1 MSNYYTLLTNIGAAE
16 FVNASAANA
25 SVPFTHL
32 GIGDGNGA
40 EVLPVETMVG
50 LVREVHR
57 APINSI
63 TPDPVNPNTLII
75 EAVVPSSVGG
85 WVGRE
90 ISLIGGMG
98 AGGKTL
104 AIGNMAPVTKPLLEE
119 GSARDIIFR
128 MYLQVSNASI
138 VKLTVD
144 PAVALA
150 TNQSITNAI
159 TVHVNAVNP
168 HPQYAKI
175 ADLTAHQGAQDAHPQ
190 YAKLAD
196 LAQHALAA
204 DPHSQYITA
213 DELATALSAVAPN
226 MAEVFFRSTL

>member
-40 EVLPVETMVG
+40 EVLPVEAMIG

-168 HPQYAKI
+168 HPQYAK
-175 ADLTAHQGAQDAHPQ
+175 
-190 YAKLAD
+190 LAD

-204 DPHSQYITA
+204 DPHPQYITA
-213 DELATALSAVAPN
+213 GELAAALAAVAPN
-226 MAEVFFRSTL
+226 MAEVFFRTTL